1 MATVL
6 RATFKKGEA
15 LRYTGHLDIL
25 RTFVRGMRR
34 AQIPFK
40 YSEGFNPHAVMSFA
54 LPLGVGTTSECEIVE
69 IQMKEQ
75 MPADEFI
82 KAVNEK
88 MPPQSIE
95 VISAQYSDAKTPV
108 IVKAEYV
115 IEYESETDLN
125 YAEIE
130 EALSGKEI
138 LIEKKSKRQMK
149 EINLSDHIF
158 ESKVIKKS
166 DKSFTL
172 YATVSAGN
180 TFNIKPQLLTDG
192 LKSVCPSFNPIL
204 VLPNRKKFIFEG
216 E

>member
-34 AQIPFK
+34 AEIPFK

-54 LPLGVGTTSECEIVE
+54 LPLGVGTTSGCEIVE
-69 IQMKEQ
+69 IHMKEQ
-75 MPADEFI
+75 IPVEEFI

-95 VISAQYSDAKTPV
+95 VLSAEYSDEKTPV
-108 IVKAEYV
+108 IVKADYV
-115 IEYESETDLN
+115 IEYENEGVLN
-125 YAEIE
+125 YE
-130 EALSGKEI
+130 ELKDALSGKEI

-158 ESKVIKKS
+158 ASKIEKKNEN
-166 DKSFTL
+166 SFTL
-172 YATVSAGN
+172 YVTVSAGN

-192 LKSVCPSFNPIL
+192 LKSVCPSFNP
-204 VLPNRKKFIFEG
+204 VLALPYRKKFIFEG

>member
-1 MATVL
+1 MAIVL

-34 AQIPFK
+34 AEIPFK

-75 MPADEFI
+75 IPVEYFI

-88 MPPQSIE
+88 MPPESIE
-95 VISAQYSDAKTPV
+95 VLTAEYSDEKTPV
-108 IVKAEYV
+108 IVKADYV
-115 IEYESETDLN
+115 IEYENDAAVN
-125 YAEIE
+125 YDEIK

-158 ESKVIKKS
+158 GHKIEKR
-166 DKSFTL
+166 DENSFIL
-172 YATVSAGN
+172 YVTVSAGN

-192 LKSVCPSFNPIL
+192 LKKVCPSFNPVL
-204 VLPNRKKFIFEG
+204 VLPNRKKFIFE
-216 E
+216 

>member
-34 AQIPFK
+34 AEIPFK

-75 MPADEFI
+75 MPVNEFI

-88 MPPQSIE
+88 MPPESIE
-95 VISAQYSDAKTPV
+95 VLSAEYSDAKTPV
-108 IVKAEYV
+108 IVKEEYV

>member
-34 AQIPFK
+34 AEIPFK

-75 MPADEFI
+75 IPTEQFI
-82 KAVNEK
+82 KAVNEN

-95 VISAQYSDAKTPV
+95 VVSAEYSDEKTPV

-115 IEYESETDLN
+115 IEYENAAPIN
-125 YAEIE
+125 YNEIE

-158 ESKVIKKS
+158 EHNIVKKD

-172 YATVSAGN
+172 YVTVSAGN

-192 LKSVCPSFNPIL
+192 LKKVCPGFDPIL
-204 VLPNRKKFIFEG
+204 VLPNRKKFIFE
-216 E
+216 